1 MNATMHME
9 AVARVSRRVDRLPV
23 TWLLSAVVVLIVAI
37 ALAAGPASSAVRAPV
52 GTPTPVPTACTAD
65 GMTGPCS

>member
-1 MNATMHME
+1 MQVE
-9 AVARVSRRVDRLPV
+9 AAARVSRRVDRSPV
-23 TWLLSAVVVLIVAI
+23 TWLLAAVVVLVIAI
-37 ALAAGPASSAVRAPV
+37 ALAAGPAPSAVRAPV

>member
-1 MNATMHME
+1 MHME
-9 AVARVSRRVDRLPV
+9 AAARASRRVDRSPI
-23 TWLLSAVVVLIVAI
+23 TWLVAAIVVLIVAI

-52 GTPTPVPTACTAD
+52 GTPTPGPTACTAD